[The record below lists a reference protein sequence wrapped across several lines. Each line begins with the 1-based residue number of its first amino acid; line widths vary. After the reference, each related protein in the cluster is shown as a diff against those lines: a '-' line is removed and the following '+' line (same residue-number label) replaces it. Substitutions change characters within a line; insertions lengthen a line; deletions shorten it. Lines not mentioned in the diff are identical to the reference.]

1 MLWRSERPVS
11 GGGLLLVTES
21 ADDGVTEN
29 ADANVVV
36 RRHVDGV
43 VGTLTVAMSL

>member
-1 MLWRSERPVS
+1 
-11 GGGLLLVTES
+11 LLVTES

-29 ADANVVV
+29 ADANVGV
-36 RRHVDGV
+36 RRHVDSV